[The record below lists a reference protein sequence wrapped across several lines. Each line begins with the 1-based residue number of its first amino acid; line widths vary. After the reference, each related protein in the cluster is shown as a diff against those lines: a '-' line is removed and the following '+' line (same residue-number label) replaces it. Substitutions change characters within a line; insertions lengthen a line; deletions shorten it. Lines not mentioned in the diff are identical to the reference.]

1 MESGVIST
9 LGLLFGFY
17 GSGEATMEPPLL
29 IAQII
34 FQGQTNFVK
43 EIASMIFFQIIGV
56 SIKLSSYGSGGATM
70 EPPLLIAV
78 FEL

>member
-1 MESGVIST
+1 
-9 LGLLFGFY
+9 
-17 GSGEATMEPPLL
+17 MEPPLL

-34 FQGQTNFVK
+34 SQGQTNFVK

-70 EPPLLIAV
+70 EPPFLIAV